1 MSFFASP
8 SLPSSLSS
16 SFSSLSSS
24 SCSSPLHSTSFSS
37 LPSSFPSSS
46 PPSSLSSPVPSSSFS
61 SLPSS
66 ASSPSL
72 SSASFS
78 SLPPSS
84 SSPLSSSSFS
94 SLPPSSS
101 SFPSLSSAS
110 FSSLPASSPCP
121 LPASSSSPLSSLAS
135 LSTSLSSSFS
145 SSFSASGVEALGDA
159 GDTAE
164 TAQEDHSE
172 EREMRVAAE
181 DRLAEKKET
190 LLSSSCAHPASAC
203 TAARSAD
210 SSASSDSS
218 EFSVSS
224 RAQEELCSAGPGPL
238 YAAFADSRL
247 GKLFQRFG
255 GSGEV
260 SQKSLSSSLSCA
272 SSSSRSVASLPSAQS
287 SLFHLPRSV
296 DSETEREAHI
306 HRERHPPMYRVVPHA
321 QTPTQEASHSTG
333 AEVPRPLVRFSRPLA
348 QDLHLFPAPALHD
361 DRGQLL
367 ILMELSRLRGEMM
380 QLQLAAAKPA
390 NIIIQNKTEVAA
402 SSEAT
407 LHQSREEAPRN
418 RFLEW
423 LKRFFSSRVNQFLL
437 LSGVGLGCY
446 MLLEHWRYS
455 WRMAQLRRRVD
466 SNIVLR
472 GVQMLEETI
481 GVRRPSSI
489 F

>member
-24 SCSSPLHSTSFSS
+24 SCSSPLDSPSFSS

-46 PPSSLSSPVPSSSFS
+46 PPSLSSPVPSSSFS

-66 ASSPSL
+66 ASSPPL
-72 SSASFS
+72 SSASFSSLPSSASSPLSSSSFS

-94 SLPPSSS
+94 SLPASSS
-101 SFPSLSSAS
+101 
-110 FSSLPASSPCP
+110 CP

-145 SSFSASGVEALGDA
+145 ASGVDALRDA
-159 GDTAE
+159 EDAAE
-164 TAQEDHSE
+164 TAQDEHSE

-203 TAARSAD
+203 TAACSAD

-218 EFSVSS
+218 DFSVSPHT
-224 RAQEELCSAGPGPL
+224 QEELCSAGPAPF

-255 GSGEV
+255 GSGGV
-260 SQKSLSSSLSCA
+260 SPKSLSSSLLSCA
-272 SSSSRSVASLPSAQS
+272 SSSSRSAASLSSAQS

-296 DSETEREAHI
+296 DSEAEREARV
-306 HRERHPPMYRVVPHA
+306 HRERHLPMYRVAPHA
-321 QTPTQEASHSTG
+321 ETPTHEASHAT
-333 AEVPRPLVRFSRPLA
+333 AEVLRPLARFSRPLA
-348 QDLHLFPAPALHD
+348 HDLHLFPASALHE

-367 ILMELSRLRGEMM
+367 ILMELSRLRGEML

-390 NIIIQNKTEVAA
+390 NIIIQNTTEVAA

-407 LHQSREEAPRN
+407 LHQTREEAPRN

-437 LSGVGLGCY
+437 LSGLGLGCY